1 MREIVWRIGDPD
13 APREP
18 QPGDPGSARKRLE
31 VGNHAFAELF
41 TEGEASGADA
51 GQDRRLVQLA
61 PEELG
66 VSPTGGILQQR
77 PFAAVISCA
86 DARVPVELLLS
97 QRAND
102 LFVVRVAG
110 GVLSEGSL
118 GSLDF
123 AIGKLPSVHLMLSL
137 GHTGCGAVV
146 AAVDTYLDPA
156 SYLKLAHSRPLLA
169 LVQNLLGSVR
179 LADAALREVH
189 GSEVGHRPGYR
200 AALIELAV
208 VANAATNATA
218 IAERVQQQVDPTAP
232 PLLTVFGVYDLASR
246 QVGIPGTTTPWA
258 AGLVDAP
265 VDVGDFTHLLHQV
278 AFGPRMSAMIDD
290 PMTTGEGGGR

>member
-13 APREP
+13 TPREP
-18 QPGDPGSARKRLE
+18 QPADPGSARKRLE
-31 VGNHAFAELF
+31 VGNQAFADLF
-41 TEGEASGADA
+41 GDGEASGADA
-51 GQDRRLVQLA
+51 EQARRLVQLA

-66 VSPTGGILQQR
+66 VSPSGGILQQH
-77 PFAAVISCA
+77 PFAAVLSCA

-97 QRAND
+97 QRTND

-123 AIGKLPSVHLMLSL
+123 AMGKLPSVHLMLSL

-146 AAVDTYLDPA
+146 AAVDTYLDPTT
-156 SYLKLAHSRPLLA
+156 YPTLTHSRPLLA

-179 LADAALREVH
+179 LADSALREVH
-189 GSEVGHRPGYR
+189 GSEAVHRPGYR
-200 AALIELAV
+200 AALVELTVA
-208 VANAATNATA
+208 ANAATNATT
-218 IAERVQQQVDPTAP
+218 IAERVRQQVDPTAP
-232 PLLTVFGVYDLASR
+232 PLITVFAVYDLASR
-246 QVGIPGTTTPWA
+246 LVGVPGTTSPWA

-265 VDVGDFTHLLHQV
+265 VDVADFVHLLRQM
-278 AFGPRMSAMIDD
+278 AFGPRLTAMIDD
-290 PMTTGEGGGR
+290 PIAAR